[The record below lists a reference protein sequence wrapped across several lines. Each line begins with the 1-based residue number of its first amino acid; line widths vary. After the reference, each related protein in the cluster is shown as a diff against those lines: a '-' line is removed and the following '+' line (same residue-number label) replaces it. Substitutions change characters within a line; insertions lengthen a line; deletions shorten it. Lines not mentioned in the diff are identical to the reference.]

1 MYPGNKYGGTNTPS
15 LTVIEN
21 CWFVCNGAKLPYNLY
36 GDSKYYKLRSF
47 LRKDEKNDAFL
58 PDLDAPE
65 GYMYII
71 KGDC

>member
-1 MYPGNKYGGTNTPS
+1 MYPGDKYGGTNTPS

-21 CWFVCNGAKLPYNLY
+21 CWFVCNGVEFTYN
-36 GDSKYYKLRSF
+36 DSKYYKLRS
-47 LRKDEKNDAFL
+47 LLKNESGEVYL
-58 PDLDAPE
+58 PDLDAPD